1 MRRRDFLLGLAA
13 SLFRSAWGEG
23 NWRALKAYNRAENG
37 VSLLVMQNGQ
47 TLLEDETE
55 GSEPGYELASGTKSF
70 WGTLALVLKLNLDEP
85 MGPVLTEWSGDS
97 RGQITVR
104 QLLTLTS
111 GLPGGSIGR
120 PPTFA
125 KALQVTQR
133 FAAGT
138 RFQYGPAPYQ
148 CFGEYLRRKY
158 QCDPLELLEK
168 HVLRPAQVQ
177 YQDWKRGADGQIHLP
192 SGARLNARNW
202 AKFGLWVL
210 GQQQA
215 LAECFK
221 GTPANP
227 AYGLTWWLNRPV
239 DPSIALNMG
248 KAMGQIAE
256 LGAEKSL
263 PDIWMAA
270 GAGDQR
276 LYLIPSRNMLI
287 VRQADRIL
295 GRLLKG
301 EGHYSDRDFLLLAL
315 RPAVTAS
322 ASPWPSRL

>member
-1 MRRRDFLLGLAA
+1 MRRRDFLLGLSASWVQAA
-13 SLFRSAWGEG
+13 WAQS
-23 NWRALKAYNRAENG
+23 NWKALKAYNLRENG

-47 TLLEDETE
+47 TLFEDESS

-70 WGTLALVLKLNLDEP
+70 WGTLALVLKLDLDEP

-111 GLPGGSIGR
+111 GIPGGSIGR

-125 KALQVTQR
+125 KALQVGQR
-133 FAAGT
+133 YPAGT

-148 CFGEYLRRKY
+148 CFGEYLRRKF
-158 QCDPLELLEK
+158 QTDPLSLLEK
-168 HVLRPAQVQ
+168 HVLKPAQVE
-177 YQDWKRGADGQIHLP
+177 YQDWKRGSDGQIHLP
-192 SGARLNARNW
+192 SGAKLNARNW
-202 AKFGLWVL
+202 ARFGLWVL
-210 GQQQA
+210 KQQKE
-215 LAECFK
+215 LATCFQ
-221 GTPANP
+221 GTSANP
-227 AYGLTWWLNRPV
+227 AYGLTWWLKRQV

-256 LGAEKSL
+256 LGKEKSL
-263 PDIWMAA
+263 PEDIWMAA

-276 LYLIPSRNMLI
+276 LYLIPSKNLLI

-301 EGHYSDRDFLLLAL
+301 EGNYSDRDFLVLAL
-315 RPAVTAS
+315 KN
-322 ASPWPSRL
+322 L